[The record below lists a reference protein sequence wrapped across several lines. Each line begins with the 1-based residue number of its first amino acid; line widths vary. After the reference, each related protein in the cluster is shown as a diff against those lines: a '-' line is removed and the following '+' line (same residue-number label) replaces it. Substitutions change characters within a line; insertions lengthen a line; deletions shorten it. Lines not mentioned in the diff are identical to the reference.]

1 MHPRRR
7 PNRPTSESTNQ
18 PGGKP
23 TCTPPTY
30 PRRSQSSPPSPTPAT
45 SPAAH
50 NSAPTT
56 LNTSRSWANATATS
70 PRSSDHPYPRP
81 VQTRRILELTLGA
94 AALIAVVAAVVVSIG
109 STPETAQ
116 ADSVDDTLT
125 VTGNVSYRERIAFPE
140 NAVVTVRL
148 EDISLA
154 DAPATLLA
162 EQRIEDATGV
172 PVPFELAAYRDAI
185 DPRARLAI
193 RAQIEVDG
201 ALRWTTD
208 TVHPIPVEGDVQA
221 QELILVAVPQ

>member
-1 MHPRRR
+1 M
-7 PNRPTSESTNQ
+7 
-18 PGGKP
+18 
-23 TCTPPTY
+23 
-30 PRRSQSSPPSPTPAT
+30 
-45 SPAAH
+45 
-50 NSAPTT
+50 
-56 LNTSRSWANATATS
+56 
-70 PRSSDHPYPRP
+70 
-81 VQTRRILELTLGA
+81 QTRRILELVLGA
-94 AALIAVVAAVVVSIG
+94 AALIAVLAAVVVSIG
-109 STPETAQ
+109 STSQTAQ

-154 DAPATLLA
+154 DAPSTVLA

-185 DPRARLAI
+185 DPRARLAV

-208 TVHPIPVEGDVQA
+208 TVHPIPVEGDAPA

>member
-1 MHPRRR
+1 
-7 PNRPTSESTNQ
+7 
-18 PGGKP
+18 
-23 TCTPPTY
+23 
-30 PRRSQSSPPSPTPAT
+30 
-45 SPAAH
+45 
-50 NSAPTT
+50 
-56 LNTSRSWANATATS
+56 
-70 PRSSDHPYPRP
+70 

-185 DPRARLAI
+185 DPGTRLAV

-201 ALRWTTD
+201 TLRWTTD
-208 TVHPIPVEGDVQA
+208 TVHPIPVEGAVPA